1 MAPSILKAGGR
12 NMKIGIIGV
21 GNIGSIIAR
30 RLVEGKVVD
39 PEDVILSNR
48 SKEKLVSF
56 QKTGYA
62 IADTNEELCDFSDV
76 IFLCVK
82 PQDSLEMFSQIRKI
96 SLKQKIIISTMTA
109 VSIERIKEE
118 TKCEK
123 IVRIMPNVPAMIG
136 KGVIG
141 MAFSSNISSDEK
153 ELVKKLVSTLGF
165 IIEVREKDFAAVTA
179 LSGSGPAFV
188 FVIVEALIDAG
199 LRMGVSY
206 EKARVMI
213 LETLKGSAELL
224 KVMGNHPG
232 EFRHLVTSP
241 AGTTIEGIYTMER
254 EGIRGALMK
263 TIHEAFLRAL
273 KLEEELKV
281 G

>member
-1 MAPSILKAGGR
+1 
-12 NMKIGIIGV
+12 MKVGIIGV

-30 RLVEGKVVD
+30 RLVEGKIVD

-48 SKEKLVSF
+48 SKEKLVPF
-56 QKTGYA
+56 QKSGYT
-62 IADTNEELCDFSDV
+62 IADTNEELCELSDV
-76 IFLCVK
+76 IFFCVK
-82 PQDSLEMFSQIRKI
+82 PQDSLEMLSQIKEVSFGEKI
-96 SLKQKIIISTMTA
+96 VISTMTA
-109 VSIERIKEE
+109 VSIRRIKEE
-118 TKCEK
+118 IGSDR

-141 MAFSSNISSDEK
+141 MATSDGISVDDK
-153 ELVKKLVSTLGF
+153 ELVKRIISSLGF
-165 IIEVREKDFAAVTA
+165 VVEVREKDLAAVTA

-199 LRMGVSY
+199 LRMGLSY

-224 KVMGNHPG
+224 KIMGNHPG

-263 TIHEAFLRAL
+263 TIHETFLRAL
-273 KLEEELKV
+273 KLEEELNV
-281 G
+281 